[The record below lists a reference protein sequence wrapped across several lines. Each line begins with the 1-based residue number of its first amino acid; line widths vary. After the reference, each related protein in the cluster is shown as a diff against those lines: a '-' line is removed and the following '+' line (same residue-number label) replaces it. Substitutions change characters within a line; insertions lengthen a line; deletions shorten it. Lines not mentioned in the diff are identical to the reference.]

1 MSKSTLQRQKLIADL
16 IEEGKITSQNQ
27 LKGILKKQGI
37 SITQA
42 TLSRDLTEIGASKKR
57 DSNNNLKYILP
68 KDDVNNAQKSIAKK
82 ALRDFVLSVEPVS
95 NQVIIKT
102 TTAAAQVVAEAID
115 NLYIDD
121 IAASIAGDN
130 IVLIISYGNKEVSFS
145 FLSQGYRIQPP
156 HIYCYFVPP
165 LIAFFPSI
173 FYPIFSCIYETDFQL
188 GPSQSKLCGF

>member
-16 IEEGKITSQNQ
+16 IEEGEITSQNQ
-27 LKGILKKQGI
+27 LKGILKKEGI

-68 KDDVNNAQKSIAKK
+68 NDDVNNAQKSIAKK
-82 ALRDFVLSVEPVS
+82 ALRDFVLSVESVS

-115 NLYIDD
+115 NLYVDC

-130 IVLIISYGNKEVSFS
+130 VVLIISYGKKEA
-145 FLSQGYRIQPP
+145 I
-156 HIYCYFVPP
+156 
-165 LIAFFPSI
+165 LI
-173 FYPIFSCIYETDFQL
+173 
-188 GPSQSKLCGF
+188 SKLLDSYLI

>member
-27 LKGILKKQGI
+27 LKGMLKKEGI

-42 TLSRDLTEIGASKKR
+42 TLSRDLTEIGANKTR

-95 NQVIIKT
+95 NQVIVKT

-115 NLYIDD
+115 NLYVDG

-130 IVLIISYGNKEVSFS
+130 VVLIISYGKKEA
-145 FLSQGYRIQPP
+145 I
-156 HIYCYFVPP
+156 
-165 LIAFFPSI
+165 LI
-173 FYPIFSCIYETDFQL
+173 
-188 GPSQSKLCGF
+188 SKLLDSYLI

>member
-27 LKGILKKQGI
+27 LKGMLKKEGI

-68 KDDVNNAQKSIAKK
+68 KDDVNNAQKTIAKK
-82 ALRDFVLSVEPVS
+82 ALKDFVLSVEPVS
-95 NQVIIKT
+95 NQIIVKT

-115 NLYIDD
+115 NLYVDG

-130 IVLIISYGNKEVSFS
+130 VVLIISYGKKEA
-145 FLSQGYRIQPP
+145 I
-156 HIYCYFVPP
+156 
-165 LIAFFPSI
+165 LI
-173 FYPIFSCIYETDFQL
+173 
-188 GPSQSKLCGF
+188 SKLLDSYLI

>member
-27 LKGILKKQGI
+27 LKGMLKKEGI

-115 NLYIDD
+115 NLYVDG

-130 IVLIISYGNKEVSFS
+130 VVLIISYGKKEAILISKVLYS
-145 FLSQGYRIQPP
+145 
-156 HIYCYFVPP
+156 YF
-165 LIAFFPSI
+165 I
-173 FYPIFSCIYETDFQL
+173 
-188 GPSQSKLCGF
+188 

>member
-1 MSKSTLQRQKLIADL
+1 MSKSTLQRQKLIADF
-16 IEEGKITSQNQ
+16 IEDGKITSQNQ
-27 LKGILKKQGI
+27 LKGMLKKEGI
-37 SITQA
+37 TITQA

-115 NLYIDD
+115 NLYVDG

-130 IVLIISYGNKEVSFS
+130 VVLIISYGKKEA
-145 FLSQGYRIQPP
+145 I
-156 HIYCYFVPP
+156 
-165 LIAFFPSI
+165 LI
-173 FYPIFSCIYETDFQL
+173 
-188 GPSQSKLCGF
+188 SKLLDSYLI

>member
-27 LKGILKKQGI
+27 LKGMLKREGI

-68 KDDVNNAQKSIAKK
+68 KDDVNNAQKTIAKK

-115 NLYIDD
+115 NLYVDG

-130 IVLIISYGNKEVSFS
+130 VVLIISYEKK
-145 FLSQGYRIQPP
+145 QAM
-156 HIYCYFVPP
+156 
-165 LIAFFPSI
+165 LI
-173 FYPIFSCIYETDFQL
+173 
-188 GPSQSKLCGF
+188 SKLLDSYLI

>member
-1 MSKSTLQRQKLIADL
+1 MSKSTLQRQKLIADF
-16 IEEGKITSQNQ
+16 IEDGKITSQNQ
-27 LKGILKKQGI
+27 LKGILKKNGI
-37 SITQA
+37 LITQA

-68 KDDVNNAQKSIAKK
+68 KDDINNARKSIAKK

-115 NLYIDD
+115 NLYIDG

-130 IVLIISYGNKEVSFS
+130 VVLIISYGNKDATKISKILDS
-145 FLSQGYRIQPP
+145 Y
-156 HIYCYFVPP
+156 
-165 LIAFFPSI
+165 LI
-173 FYPIFSCIYETDFQL
+173 
-188 GPSQSKLCGF
+188 

>member
-27 LKGILKKQGI
+27 LKGMLKKEGI

-115 NLYIDD
+115 NLYVDG

-130 IVLIISYGNKEVSFS
+130 VCLLYTSPSP
-145 FLSQGYRIQPP
+145 RD
-156 HIYCYFVPP
+156 P
-165 LIAFFPSI
+165 L
-173 FYPIFSCIYETDFQL
+173 
-188 GPSQSKLCGF
+188 

>member
-1 MSKSTLQRQKLIADL
+1 MSKSTLQRQKLIADF

-27 LKGILKKQGI
+27 LKGILKKNGI

-68 KDDVNNAQKSIAKK
+68 KDDINNARKSIAKK

-115 NLYIDD
+115 NLYIDG

-130 IVLIISYGNKEVSFS
+130 VVLIISYGNKDATKISKILHS
-145 FLSQGYRIQPP
+145 Y
-156 HIYCYFVPP
+156 
-165 LIAFFPSI
+165 LI
-173 FYPIFSCIYETDFQL
+173 
-188 GPSQSKLCGF
+188 

>member
-1 MSKSTLQRQKLIADL
+1 MSKSTLQRQKLIADF
-16 IEEGKITSQNQ
+16 IEDGKITSQNQ
-27 LKGILKKQGI
+27 LKGILKKNGI

-68 KDDVNNAQKSIAKK
+68 KDDINNARKSIAKK
-82 ALRDFVLSVEPVS
+82 ALRDFVLSVDPVS

-115 NLYIDD
+115 NLYIDG

-130 IVLIISYGNKEVSFS
+130 VVLIISYGNKDAIKISKILHS
-145 FLSQGYRIQPP
+145 Y
-156 HIYCYFVPP
+156 
-165 LIAFFPSI
+165 LI
-173 FYPIFSCIYETDFQL
+173 
-188 GPSQSKLCGF
+188 

>member
-27 LKGILKKQGI
+27 LKGMLKKEGF

-68 KDDVNNAQKSIAKK
+68 KDDVNNPQKSIAKK

-115 NLYIDD
+115 NLYVDG

-130 IVLIISYGNKEVSFS
+130 VVLIISYEKKEA
-145 FLSQGYRIQPP
+145 I
-156 HIYCYFVPP
+156 
-165 LIAFFPSI
+165 LI
-173 FYPIFSCIYETDFQL
+173 
-188 GPSQSKLCGF
+188 SKLLDSYLI

>member
-1 MSKSTLQRQKLIADL
+1 MSKSTLQRQKLIADF
-16 IEEGKITSQNQ
+16 IEDGKITSQNQ
-27 LKGILKKQGI
+27 LKGILKKNGI

-68 KDDVNNAQKSIAKK
+68 KDDINNAQKSIAKK

-115 NLYIDD
+115 NLYIDG

-130 IVLIISYGNKEVSFS
+130 VVLIISYGNKDATKISKILHS
-145 FLSQGYRIQPP
+145 Y
-156 HIYCYFVPP
+156 
-165 LIAFFPSI
+165 LI
-173 FYPIFSCIYETDFQL
+173 
-188 GPSQSKLCGF
+188 

>member
-27 LKGILKKQGI
+27 LKGMLKKEGI

-95 NQVIIKT
+95 NQVIVKT

-115 NLYIDD
+115 NLYVEG

-130 IVLIISYGNKEVSFS
+130 VVLIISYEKKEA
-145 FLSQGYRIQPP
+145 I
-156 HIYCYFVPP
+156 
-165 LIAFFPSI
+165 LI
-173 FYPIFSCIYETDFQL
+173 
-188 GPSQSKLCGF
+188 SKLLDSYMI

>member
-1 MSKSTLQRQKLIADL
+1 MSKSTLQRQNLSADL

-27 LKGILKKQGI
+27 LKGMLKREGI

-115 NLYIDD
+115 NLYVDG

-130 IVLIISYGNKEVSFS
+130 VVLIISYGKKEA
-145 FLSQGYRIQPP
+145 I
-156 HIYCYFVPP
+156 
-165 LIAFFPSI
+165 LI
-173 FYPIFSCIYETDFQL
+173 
-188 GPSQSKLCGF
+188 SKLLGSYLI

>member
-27 LKGILKKQGI
+27 LKGMLKKEGI

-115 NLYIDD
+115 NLYVEG

-130 IVLIISYGNKEVSFS
+130 VVLIISYGKKEA
-145 FLSQGYRIQPP
+145 I
-156 HIYCYFVPP
+156 
-165 LIAFFPSI
+165 LI
-173 FYPIFSCIYETDFQL
+173 
-188 GPSQSKLCGF
+188 SKLLENLYQL

>member
-27 LKGILKKQGI
+27 LKGMLKKEGI

-102 TTAAAQVVAEAID
+102 TTAAAHTTSATSTRTSTMTS
-115 NLYIDD
+115 NSSG
-121 IAASIAGDN
+121 ASCSTSTTAT
-130 IVLIISYGNKEVSFS
+130 S
-145 FLSQGYRIQPP
+145 R
-156 HIYCYFVPP
+156 
-165 LIAFFPSI
+165 FF
-173 FYPIFSCIYETDFQL
+173 E
-188 GPSQSKLCGF
+188 GG

>member
-27 LKGILKKQGI
+27 LKGMLKKEGI

-57 DSNNNLKYILP
+57 DSNINLKYILP

-115 NLYIDD
+115 NLYVDG

-130 IVLIISYGNKEVSFS
+130 VVLIISYGKKDA
-145 FLSQGYRIQPP
+145 I
-156 HIYCYFVPP
+156 
-165 LIAFFPSI
+165 LI
-173 FYPIFSCIYETDFQL
+173 
-188 GPSQSKLCGF
+188 SKLLDSYLL

>member
-16 IEEGKITSQNQ
+16 IEQWKINSQNQ
-27 LKGILKKQGI
+27 LKGMLKKEGI

-115 NLYIDD
+115 NLYVDG

-130 IVLIISYGNKEVSFS
+130 VVLIISYGKKEA
-145 FLSQGYRIQPP
+145 I
-156 HIYCYFVPP
+156 
-165 LIAFFPSI
+165 LI
-173 FYPIFSCIYETDFQL
+173 
-188 GPSQSKLCGF
+188 SKLLDSYLI

>member
-1 MSKSTLQRQKLIADL
+1 MSKSTLQRQKLIADF
-16 IEEGKITSQNQ
+16 IEDGKITSQNQ
-27 LKGILKKQGI
+27 LKGILKKNGI

-68 KDDVNNAQKSIAKK
+68 KDDINNAQKSIAKK
-82 ALRDFVLSVEPVS
+82 ALRDFALSVEPVS

-115 NLYIDD
+115 NLYTDG

-130 IVLIISYGNKEVSFS
+130 VVLIISYGNKDATKISKILDS
-145 FLSQGYRIQPP
+145 Y
-156 HIYCYFVPP
+156 
-165 LIAFFPSI
+165 LI
-173 FYPIFSCIYETDFQL
+173 
-188 GPSQSKLCGF
+188 

>member
-1 MSKSTLQRQKLIADL
+1 MSKSTIQRQKLIADL

-27 LKGILKKQGI
+27 LKGMLKKEGI

-42 TLSRDLTEIGASKKR
+42 TPSRDLTEIGASKKR

-102 TTAAAQVVAEAID
+102 TTAGTFTCLANKKCSLVCCIAPSVAATTK
-115 NLYIDD
+115 
-121 IAASIAGDN
+121 IA
-130 IVLIISYGNKEVSFS
+130 
-145 FLSQGYRIQPP
+145 
-156 HIYCYFVPP
+156 
-165 LIAFFPSI
+165 PSI
-173 FYPIFSCIYETDFQL
+173 
-188 GPSQSKLCGF
+188 

>member
-68 KDDVNNAQKSIAKK
+68 KDDVNNAQKTIAKK
-82 ALRDFVLSVEPVS
+82 AFRDFVLSVEPVS

-130 IVLIISYGNKEVSFS
+130 IVLIISYGNKEAV
-145 FLSQGYRIQPP
+145 
-156 HIYCYFVPP
+156 
-165 LIAFFPSI
+165 LI
-173 FYPIFSCIYETDFQL
+173 
-188 GPSQSKLCGF
+188 SKSLDSYLI